1 MILLSV
7 LYITNNACYRMR
19 DLSNQDKQEVQRLT
33 KANEKFV
40 SEMSVLRKD
49 KERFAAEV
57 EEMSQQMIDLKEQVR
72 VKGHIVTRK
81 AVQGG
86 SVFY

>member
-1 MILLSV
+1 
-7 LYITNNACYRMR
+7 MR

>member
-1 MILLSV
+1 
-7 LYITNNACYRMR
+7 MR

-33 KANEKFV
+33 KANEKFA

-57 EEMSQQMIDLKEQVR
+57 EELSQQMIDLKEQVR
-72 VKGHIVTRK
+72 VKVI
-81 AVQGG
+81 
-86 SVFY
+86 